1 MPLCRKGTFLAAR
14 LEVPCDRS
22 LLLWLPRKSCSPWG
36 KQTRVVAPE
45 PASRML
51 SGVYTGFK
59 YLSPPAS
66 FARGGKS
73 SERSPVGKASFLRT
87 RRFERTPQCY
97 ILRPRRTQLPFRSF
111 CSALQEFQK
120 VPSENILAFIFSW
133 VITCLS
139 WDFLICFA
147 FLFCLA

>member
-36 KQTRVVAPE
+36 KQTRIVAPE
-45 PASRML
+45 PACRML

-66 FARGGKS
+66 FAHGDKKFWAFS
-73 SERSPVGKASFLRT
+73 SCQGLLSAHAQIWKNAPVLCSEISQNTTAFQVILFRPPRVPLGSFW
-87 RRFERTPQCY
+87 
-97 ILRPRRTQLPFRSF
+97 
-111 CSALQEFQK
+111 K
-120 VPSENILAFIFSW
+120 HFSLYFLL

-139 WDFLICFA
+139 WDFLFCFA

>member
-36 KQTRVVAPE
+36 KQTRIVASE
-45 PASRML
+45 PARRML

-59 YLSPPAS
+59 YLSPSAS
-66 FARGGKS
+66 FARGGKG
-73 SERSPVGKASFLRT
+73 SERSPVVKASFLRT

-97 ILRPRRTQLPFRSF
+97 ILRPRRTQLPLRSF

-139 WDFLICFA
+139 WDFLFCFA